1 MSKDSKIFV
10 CMIKREF
17 AIHMARKNEWLSV
30 LLLYSIIISLFP
42 IALGTWTKD
51 NLSFAPIIIWIA
63 ALIATALAQ
72 ETLLR
77 TDFILGVFDQ
87 MIINHHA
94 ISILL
99 LAKILAHWLIYA
111 VPIVLLTPVFAVSF
125 GLSALSVTVI
135 SLSLFLGTLFLS
147 LVAAIGAAITI
158 QLARGGIFLAMI
170 ILPLYVP
177 ILSLGCDIGIL
188 SLHDEI
194 SKGHFAMLAAMVIIA
209 LCGVPYATAAA
220 IRVSME

>member
-1 MSKDSKIFV
+1 MFKDVNIFV
-10 CMIKREF
+10 QMIKREI
-17 AIHMARKNEWLSV
+17 AIHMARKSEWLAV

-42 IALGTWTKD
+42 IAMGTWSKD
-51 NLSFAPIIIWIA
+51 NLAFAPIIIWIA

-77 TDFILGVFDQ
+77 TDFKLGVFDQ
-87 MIINHHA
+87 IFINQHA
-94 ISILL
+94 ISLLL
-99 LAKILAHWLIYA
+99 LAKILTHWLIYA
-111 VPIVLLTPVFAVSF
+111 LPMVLLTPIFALSF
-125 GLSALSVTVI
+125 GLPALSITVI
-135 SLSLFLGTLFLS
+135 SMSLFLGTLFLS

-158 QLARGGIFLAMI
+158 RLARGGIFLAMI

-177 ILSLGCDIGIL
+177 VLSLGCDIGIL
-188 SLHDEI
+188 SLHDEF

-209 LCGVPYATAAA
+209 LCGVPYATATA